1 MRLTLTYLFYFLFM
15 KYILKIPIIDIIML
29 QGFFIIIVL
38 LCFMVKSFGEFL
50 ADYKKNSKE
59 ILGKDKKVL
68 NQLSILK
75 IKELIVFI
83 IIGIIIFIFLL
94 KNYSINKPM
103 LKYLYN
109 WEIPLQKVS
118 SILYYLNKL
127 GITLVIISVGIYINY
142 VFKLNKQRINYNI
155 TFDKFIYYLKY
166 TFIKFLIYFSY
177 LVVIT
182 ISTLILINH
191 ILKSF

>member
-1 MRLTLTYLFYFLFM
+1 
-15 KYILKIPIIDIIML
+15 ML